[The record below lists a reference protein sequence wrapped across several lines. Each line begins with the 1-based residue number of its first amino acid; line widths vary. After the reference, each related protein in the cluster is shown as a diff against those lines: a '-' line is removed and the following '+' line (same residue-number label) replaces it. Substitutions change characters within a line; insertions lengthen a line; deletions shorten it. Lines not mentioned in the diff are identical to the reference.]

1 MTRLSHAEISCLRR
15 IADEPST
22 AAPPCP
28 DAILKRL
35 RDLGLVDFEPKLWL
49 PLEAVNVRFH
59 LTDAGEEFLKRLK
72 AGSEPSVGKEDE

>member
-1 MTRLSHAEISCLRR
+1 MTRLSDAEVSCLQR

-35 RDLGLVDFEPKLWL
+35 RDLELIDFESRLWL

-59 LTDAGEEFLKRLK
+59 LTYAGEEFLKRLK
-72 AGSEPSVGKEDE
+72 AGSEPSLGKEDE